1 MPRWRARGGGTGRA
15 GIEQVAVIADVHA
28 DWPALSAVAGQI
40 EGLGIDRVVCLG
52 DWASG
57 GPDPAR
63 CFDWVIS
70 RCEIVLA
77 GNHELFVL
85 GRAWE
90 HETASWALAAEQAH
104 AELGPGRVARLR
116 DFDAYARTPYAE
128 LVHGALTNP
137 ISDLITTPAA
147 AAQNLRLLDAPV
159 LLYAHSHQAAHWQT
173 PDASD
178 RPRRRQP
185 RLEVPVT
192 LDPAHLAL
200 LNPGAVTHDH
210 RWLQLQLDDGRPT
223 TATWRKAPA
232 TPAA

>member
-1 MPRWRARGGGTGRA
+1 MPSLVPGGSRGSETSTPT
-15 GIEQVAVIADVHA
+15 
-28 DWPALSAVAGQI
+28 PAPPTPS
-40 EGLGIDRVVCLG
+40 
-52 DWASG
+52 S
-57 GPDPAR
+57 
-63 CFDWVIS
+63 S
-70 RCEIVLA
+70 
-77 GNHELFVL
+77 
-85 GRAWE
+85 
-90 HETASWALAAEQAH
+90 TA
-104 AELGPGRVARLR
+104 P
-116 DFDAYARTPYAE
+116 
-128 LVHGALTNP
+128 LTNP